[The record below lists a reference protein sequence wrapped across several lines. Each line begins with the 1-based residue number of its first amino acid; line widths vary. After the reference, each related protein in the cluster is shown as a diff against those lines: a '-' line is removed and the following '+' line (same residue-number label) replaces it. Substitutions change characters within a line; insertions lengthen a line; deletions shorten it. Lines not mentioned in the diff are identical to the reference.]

1 VVKCAFTHHEE
12 RVGGGPTDNGSRPIM
27 TVITTPSA
35 IPCASTVSRQPEPP
49 FGAFFVERS
58 CYSALEPTA
67 GLRLEGACEIS
78 LPHLL

>member
-1 VVKCAFTHHEE
+1 
-12 RVGGGPTDNGSRPIM
+12 M

-58 CYSALEPTA
+58 CYSAPELTA
-67 GLRLEGACEIS
+67 ELRLEGSTGMTVIHPIDAVI
-78 LPHLL
+78 